1 MDLGLGGKVVVV
13 TGGAKGIGAA
23 IIRAAAAEGMTT
35 VIVDRD
41 EAASTEL
48 AAGLRSAGHMVEV
61 VIASL
66 DRAEACAEAVE
77 WAYRE
82 SGSDGLR
89 HPGAIGRCFRDMYAG
104 TQHLFVSRKT
114 LVDAA
119 NALLADG

>member
-1 MDLGLGGKVVVV
+1 MARWLVAGAGGMLAHDLLPRL
-13 TGGAKGIGAA
+13 TG
-23 IIRAAAAEGMTT
+23 
-35 VIVDRD
+35 
-41 EAASTEL
+41 
-48 AAGLRSAGHMVEV
+48 AGHDVT
-61 VIASL
+61 ALGRANL
-66 DRAEACAEAVE
+66 DVTDPRACAEAVE

-119 NALLADG
+119 NDLLAGD